1 MCDNTSHTGDL
12 SQRKRKAMVAKMT
25 QTSEV
30 HTSPHP
36 TKFSENEIR
45 GVPLADIFVDADWNA
60 RSFANVTGPD
70 MKSDDKDAKGFEIK
84 ESIRVKGQ
92 DTPVVIAPSILGKS
106 FAGKDIKHPY
116 QLVAGFCRYA
126 AVQTLNADEFSKSE
140 ARQNGHPV
148 VPNTP
153 DGTIRAVVRVLD
165 PKEARSYNVRE
176 NTARKSIPVEDTV
189 HAIREMHQVQKMT
202 IHQIAV
208 ELGMTDSYTTKLV
221 RLSGLPIKILKHWRE
236 GGKIKGTEK
245 EYEGNVNI
253 STEQLDTLTKID
265 TDRQV
270 DAYIALLLPGET
282 TGEGDNDNQWIEAG
296 KKSAKKLGFMLGAL
310 QRLEFLEV
318 NADTAA
324 WAAVIVTGD
333 LKVTGRKDFSKAIA
347 TKFAK
352 AAEEGYGE
360 GLAVPEEEPE
370 AATEKVAK
378 GKGGNGKK

>member
-1 MCDNTSHTGDL
+1 
-12 SQRKRKAMVAKMT
+12 MVAKMT

-30 HTSPHP
+30 HAAPHP

-106 FAGKDIKHPY
+106 FAGKDIKQPY

-296 KKSAKKLGFMLGAL
+296 KKNAKKLGFMLGAL

-370 AATEKVAK
+370 AATEKGTK
-378 GKGGNGKK
+378 GKGNGKK